1 MRRPQ
6 LTRLLLSGLAVVL
19 IAGFV
24 IPRLDMG
31 FGGDQI
37 DSGLVLD
44 PARPLQNWPAPLLTE
59 DAQAF
64 GLSDFEGAYHLL
76 FFGFASCPDIC
87 PNTLLEVARVYRELP
102 ASVQERLNV
111 VLVSVDPE
119 RDPPA
124 KLRAYVKNFHPDFRA
139 LTGPEASI
147 ADLASQV
154 GIAFMKVELADGYTV
169 DHSAALVM
177 LNPQAQIQAYFA
189 PPLKLDSLQ
198 ADLTR
203 LIQNPS

>member
-19 IAGFV
+19 VAGFL
-24 IPRLDMG
+24 IPRLDLG
-31 FGGDQI
+31 FGSAQM
-37 DSGLVLD
+37 DSGLLLD
-44 PARPLQNWPAPLLTE
+44 PARPLQNWPAPLITE

-87 PNTLLEVARVYRELP
+87 PNTLLQLARVYRDLP
-102 ASVQERLNV
+102 QSIQQQLNV

-119 RDPPA
+119 RDTPA
-124 KLRAYVKNFHPDFRA
+124 KLRAYVKNFHTDFRA
-139 LTGPEASI
+139 LTGPEAAI
-147 ADLASQV
+147 ADLSGQA
-154 GIAFMKVELADGYTV
+154 GIAYMKVDLDEGYTV
-169 DHSAALVM
+169 DHSAALVL

-198 ADLTR
+198 SDLIS
-203 LIQNPS
+203 LIQSRS

>member
-19 IAGFV
+19 VAGFL
-24 IPRLDMG
+24 IPRLDLG
-31 FGGDQI
+31 FGGTQM
-37 DSGLVLD
+37 DSGLMLD
-44 PARPLQNWPAPLLTE
+44 PARPLRNWPAPLLTE
-59 DAQAF
+59 DGQAF

-87 PNTLLEVARVYRELP
+87 PNTLLQLARVYRDLP
-102 ASVQERLNV
+102 AAVQERLNV
-111 VLVSVDPE
+111 VLISVDPE
-119 RDPPA
+119 RDSPA
-124 KLRAYVKNFHPDFRA
+124 KLRAYVKNFHTDFRA
-139 LTGPEASI
+139 LTGPEDSI
-147 ADLASQV
+147 ADLAAQA
-154 GIAFMKVELADGYTV
+154 GIAFMKVDLDEGYTV

-198 ADLTR
+198 ADLSR
-203 LIQNPS
+203 LVQSRS